1 MNIKQSQLQEDEIRV
16 KILKALA
23 DPARLEIIRLL
34 KNSDKEIGCG
44 EVGENIELSK
54 STVSYH
60 FKALREAGLTS
71 TRKESR
77 EKFVS
82 LKKDTFD
89 KYLPGFLDSL

>member
-1 MNIKQSQLQEDEIRV
+1 MNIKQSQQQEDEIRV

-23 DPARLEIIRLL
+23 EPARLEIIRLL
-34 KNSDKEIGCG
+34 KNSDKEVGCG
-44 EVGENIELSK
+44 EVGENIKLSK

-77 EKFVS
+77 EKFVT
-82 LKKDTFD
+82 LNKDTFD